1 MADETKKVY
10 LTFNTRFTH
19 ATTTTFEDA
28 QGVLRPLI
36 RVSIPKGTEL
46 GGRDLGG
53 SSFLAR
59 YALPSKF
66 NEREV
71 SFAFIPG
78 QTVQLSAPVR
88 EGAVTRYDC
97 SFRLADLKIAPQEV
111 KSGFGFSILLHEDDG
126 QGPDGVMTLPPVTVR
141 GP

>member
-1 MADETKKVY
+1 MRGRKPMADETKKVY

-19 ATTTTFEDA
+19 PTSATFEDA

-36 RVSIPKGTEL
+36 RVSIPTGTEL

-88 EGAVTRYDC
+88 GEDGAIMDY
-97 SFRLADLKIAPQEV
+97 IARIAQQQA
-111 KSGFGFSILLHEDDG
+111 KTDGYNGINQSIA
-126 QGPDGVMTLPPVTVR
+126 QGIYQGIRQDAPAG
-141 GP
+141 

>member
-1 MADETKKVY
+1 MRK
-10 LTFNTRFTH
+10 
-19 ATTTTFEDA
+19 
-28 QGVLRPLI
+28 P
-36 RVSIPKGTEL
+36 
-46 GGRDLGG
+46 
-53 SSFLAR
+53 
-59 YALPSKF
+59 
-66 NEREV
+66 
-71 SFAFIPG
+71 
-78 QTVQLSAPVR
+78 LSAPVR